1 LIYGSQ
7 RYGPRHPIRRRALPP
22 RRRITLRKEVMRQ
35 NRRGARLAARQR
47 RWLRPPL
54 PDEIAHDEA
63 LIEQVNRFVE
73 ERERREA
80 ERNAMEARLR
90 ARLEAEREATLSRL
104 RELAEAP
111 SKRIRA
117 RAQRTLRPLKGA

>member
-1 LIYGSQ
+1 
-7 RYGPRHPIRRRALPP
+7 
-22 RRRITLRKEVMRQ
+22 MRQ

-73 ERERREA
+73 ERDRREA
-80 ERNAMEARLR
+80 ERAAMEARLR
-90 ARLEAEREATLSRL
+90 ARLEAERGATLSRL